1 MHLDIDRLQKIFGGE
16 LPLEK
21 NFFMKKLIFYDSLG
35 N

>member
-1 MHLDIDRLQKIFGGE
+1 MHLYIDRLQKIFGGE

-21 NFFMKKLIFYDSLG
+21 IFFMKKLIFYDSLR